1 MRNFNFYSF
10 THSVIHLISHSV
22 IQSTNKCSFIDSVGL
37 FFHPKFVSF
46 CVCFFLSSQLSL
58 LLWTFLFSICSSFAV
73 RPLWVKLQ
81 GENRP
86 LSADNEYQL
95 WCEVVGSR
103 PAPLITWW
111 KGSTPMRNTREIV
124 IIA

>member
-1 MRNFNFYSF
+1 MNCFIFK
-10 THSVIHLISHSV
+10 LIV
-22 IQSTNKCSFIDSVGL
+22 
-37 FFHPKFVSF
+37 
-46 CVCFFLSSQLSL
+46 L
-58 LLWTFLFSICSSFAV
+58 LLLVHSFFSVFVTV

-103 PAPLITWW
+103 PAPLISWW

-124 IIA
+124 SSA

>member
-1 MRNFNFYSF
+1 MSGKED
-10 THSVIHLISHSV
+10 IL
-22 IQSTNKCSFIDSVGL
+22 CSILLFL
-37 FFHPKFVSF
+37 FFSISV
-46 CVCFFLSSQLSL
+46 FF
-58 LLWTFLFSICSSFAV
+58 TV

-95 WCEVVGSR
+95 GCEVVGSR

-124 IIA
+124 IIL